1 MGTERLCAHR
11 LTPYDGM
18 PALILGDDAD
28 DDMPAL
34 ELDTDDDTDDDMPA
48 LENYVVSIDSALE
61 KNGG

>member
-1 MGTERLCAHR
+1 M
-11 LTPYDGM
+11 TPYDGM

>member
-34 ELDTDDDTDDDMPA
+34 ELDTDDDMPA
-48 LENYVVSIDSALE
+48 LENYVVSIDSAPE

>member
-1 MGTERLCAHR
+1 
-11 LTPYDGM
+11 M

-34 ELDTDDDTDDDMPA
+34 ELDTDDDMPA

>member
-1 MGTERLCAHR
+1 
-11 LTPYDGM
+11 M
-18 PALILGDDAD
+18 PALILGDDADDDMPALELDTD

>member
-34 ELDTDDDTDDDMPA
+34 ELDTDDDMPA